1 VDTGF
6 DSPHHI
12 RHGPDHVAVTIFPC
26 VQLRSHWSCYWH
38 TLSHVGD
45 GDPNDA
51 GLSDWLDGYVAR
63 RFNQQSKLGSYLDP
77 IADKVLLGCVVG
89 ALGFQVS
96 IVTTRRSF
104 LAPHRSC

>member
-1 VDTGF
+1 MFSGMD
-6 DSPHHI
+6 
-12 RHGPDHVAVTIFPC
+12 
-26 VQLRSHWSCYWH
+26 
-38 TLSHVGD
+38 D
-45 GDPNDA
+45 GTMDVSNCA

-96 IVTTRRSF
+96 ICNNR
-104 LAPHRSC
+104 